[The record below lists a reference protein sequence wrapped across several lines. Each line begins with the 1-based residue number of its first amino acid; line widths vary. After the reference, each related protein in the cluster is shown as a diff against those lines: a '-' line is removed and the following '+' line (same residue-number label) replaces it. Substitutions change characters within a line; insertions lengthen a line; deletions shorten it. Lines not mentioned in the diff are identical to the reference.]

1 MNNQN
6 PKHKK
11 FINTYEKEIKKHRDQ
26 YYKNIL
32 KQTKNNEE
40 VPLIIFQAIP
50 IILFLVI
57 LYATDFSIVGYTISI
72 IAIIVTNYIIKTII
86 DILNLNN
93 TNEYLQCI
101 RRNGYL
107 SIEDYEAK
115 IKEYITGPGGYYENL
130 YNELI
135 KKYKITP
142 ETRKINLLS
151 GEEYYIWNNSK
162 KDTIYLFPTKTNQK
176 PEVKKITISNV
187 RYYRIDNHKKCLIL
201 KTSSED
207 YYLKLDS
214 QKIIT
219 EILKEK
225 KLENIKT
232 HTPEVY
238 IDDFEIY
245 MHQFKSNEEK
255 ENSEKTD
262 KITIY
267 LNRII
272 VLVICLVIGITLS
285 NFLVD
290 YKTLFQIINIGLLI
304 ITSTQLFNALSIKL
318 SKGKSERE
326 YLKEL
331 NNNPEIIA
339 RFEELK
345 YVLGINNKYD
355 RVYTKEGAEY
365 ITWLANGYFHVFLNL
380 IYFNVVYMV
389 VKMSDVTYYKKEKN
403 ECIIKLKNRTLTFK
417 PEAEQVFK
425 KILPNKDYNWLKGF
439 PKK

>member
-1 MNNQN
+1 MEYL
-6 PKHKK
+6 KK
-11 FINTYEKEIKKHRDQ
+11 YEEWLNSNEIDTETKCNILENIYRSIPPGELF
-26 YYKNIL
+26 YYKVYREYLVNSNLEENQMVLYGFSDVIVNDILARLYEPICLTKEFITRYEWDLFKTLYLPGYWDPDQKKIVASEKDGENVEVFPGELERRLKSLFYGDSTTRVECAKYIIRL
-32 KQTKNNEE
+32 KQKFT
-40 VPLIIFQAIP
+40 AIQRP
-50 IILFLVI
+50 RDK
-57 LYATDFSIVGYTISI
+57 A
-72 IAIIVTNYIIKTII
+72 
-86 DILNLNN
+86 
-93 TNEYLQCI
+93 
-101 RRNGYL
+101 L
-107 SIEDYEAK
+107 S
-115 IKEYITGPGGYYENL
+115 
-130 YNELI
+130 
-135 KKYKITP
+135 
-142 ETRKINLLS
+142 
-151 GEEYYIWNNSK
+151 
-162 KDTIYLFPTKTNQK
+162 TIYDYVIGLDLF
-176 PEVKKITISNV
+176 
-187 RYYRIDNHKKCLIL
+187 
-201 KTSSED
+201 
-207 YYLKLDS
+207 
-214 QKIIT
+214 

-255 ENSEKTD
+255 ENSEKID

>member
-1 MNNQN
+1 MSNQN
-6 PKHKK
+6 IKHKK
-11 FINTYEKEIKKHRDQ
+11 FITTYEKEIKKYRDQ

-32 KQTKNNEE
+32 NQTKNNEGL
-40 VPLIIFQAIP
+40 PIILFQIIP
-50 IILFLVI
+50 IILCITI
-57 LYATDFSIVGYTISI
+57 LYTTEFSITGYTISI
-72 IAIIVTNYIIKTII
+72 ITIILANYIIKTII
-86 DILNLNN
+86 DVLKLNK
-93 TNEYLQCI
+93 TNEYLQSI

-107 SIEDYEAK
+107 SIEDYESK
-115 IKEYITGPGGYYENL
+115 FKKYITGPGGYYETL
-130 YNELI
+130 YNEL
-135 KKYKITP
+135 KQKYKITE
-142 ETRKINLLS
+142 ETRKISLLS
-151 GEEYYIWNNSK
+151 GEEFYIWNNAK
-162 KDTIYLFPTKTNQK
+162 KDTIFLFPTKTNQK
-176 PEVKKITISNV
+176 PEVKKISISNV
-187 RYYRIDNHKKCLIL
+187 RYYRIDNYKKCLIL
-201 KTSSED
+201 KTASDD
-207 YYLKLDS
+207 YYFKLDS
-214 QKIIT
+214 QKIIA

-245 MHQFKSNEEK
+245 MHQFKSNEAK
-255 ENSEKTD
+255 ENSEKLD

-272 VLVICLVIGITLS
+272 VLIVCLVIGITLS
-285 NFLVD
+285 YFLID
-290 YKTLFQIINIGLLI
+290 YRTIIQIINIVLLA
-304 ITSTQLFNALSIKL
+304 ITSIQLFNALSIKL
-318 SKGKSERE
+318 TKGKSEKE

-355 RVYTKEGAEY
+355 KVYTKEGAEY

-380 IYFNVVYMV
+380 IYFNIVYMV

-417 PEAEQVFK
+417 PEAEIVFK